1 MDELKLKLQTTNY
14 KLQKSM
20 GKTKNKMRLN
30 STTCRFNYVE
40 GREDRVIL
48 RSLLNINKPKEKA
61 NEIPK
66 VATK

>member
-1 MDELKLKLQTTNY
+1 
-14 KLQKSM
+14 M
-20 GKTKNKMRLN
+20 GKAKNKMRLN
-30 STTCRFNYVE
+30 STRCRFNYVE

>member
-1 MDELKLKLQTTNY
+1 MDELKLKLQTTKKY
-14 KLQKSM
+14 

-30 STTCRFNYVE
+30 STTRRFNYVE

>member
-1 MDELKLKLQTTNY
+1 
-14 KLQKSM
+14 M

-30 STTCRFNYVE
+30 STTRRINYVE

>member
-14 KLQKSM
+14 KKSM
-20 GKTKNKMRLN
+20 GKAKNKIRLN
-30 STTCRFNYVE
+30 STTRRFNYVE